1 MRMYPVRLVSV
12 VLMLAACNT
21 DAGDIGEPST
31 DGTLVVSTSTE
42 GEDPDQDGYLLTVDD
57 VDSLTLA
64 PTGTA
69 EVDVAPGRHTL
80 RLLGVAGH
88 CAVVPDS
95 PLDVDIAP
103 RSTTPV
109 VFDVSCRLQQPPPP
123 QPPPPSPTTPVL
135 AFESRGDIYVANTDG
150 SNLRKLT
157 SYGLPTAYARDAAWS
172 PDASKIAFSKSDGQ
186 WGEETYVVDAGGGN
200 QRRISPKGAYDA
212 TPAWSPD
219 GSRIAVENRRDNT
232 SGGQILVMNAD
243 GTNRVQLTTNRQ
255 PTSSPAWSP
264 DGRRIAYVTY
274 NENPG
279 DSGTHIFVMNADGTN
294 RVRLTNDEAYDS
306 DPEWSPDGSRI
317 VFSREGDLFVMDADG
332 ANLAPLTPAGA
343 ASGGSYGPAW
353 SPDGLMIAFTRS
365 YNCTQD
371 SYGDYSCRV
380 GIWVVSIAGGPMYE
394 LPLQAGSERGP
405 SWRP

>member
-1 MRMYPVRLVSV
+1 MRTGTILLLVV
-12 VLMLAACNT
+12 GLMLAACDDNS
-21 DAGDIGEPST
+21 GDPGEPST
-31 DGTLVVSTSTE
+31 DGTLIVSTSTA
-42 GEDPDQDGYLLTVDD
+42 GDDPDQDGYLLTVDD
-57 VDSLTLA
+57 VDSLALA

-88 CAVVPDS
+88 CSVAPES
-95 PLDVDIAP
+95 SLDVDIAP
-103 RSTTPV
+103 RSTTSV

-123 QPPPPSPTTPVL
+123 QPPPPSPTSQVL

-157 SYGLPTAYARDAAWS
+157 SYGLPTAYARAAAWS
-172 PDASKIAFSKSDGQ
+172 PDGGRIAFSKSDGQ
-186 WGEETYVVDAGGGN
+186 WGEEVYVIDAGGGN
-200 QRRISPKGAYDA
+200 QRRISPEGAYDA

-219 GSRIAVENRRDNT
+219 GSRIAVENRSDNT

-274 NENPG
+274 DDGG

-294 RVRLTNDEAYDS
+294 RVRLTNDQAFDS
-306 DPEWSPDGSRI
+306 DPEWSPDGRRLA
-317 VFSREGDLFVMDADG
+317 FSRAGDLFVMEADG
-332 ANLAPLTPAGA
+332 SSLARLTPAGSA
-343 ASGGSYGPAW
+343 FGGWYDPAW
-353 SPDGLMIAFTRS
+353 SPDGLMIAGTR
-365 YNCTQD
+365 YTDCHLD
-371 SYGDYSCRV
+371 PYGDPSCDV
-380 GIWVVSIAGGPMYE
+380 GIWVIRIAGGMYE
-394 LPLQAGSERGP
+394 LRMPTRFARGP
-405 SWRP
+405 SWHP